1 MICNLASFYFKENG
15 NAMISFTRVLKIETN
30 VLSCFRR
37 QTLFMSIYSSMEY
50 NVSYTAT
57 EQQSV
62 RATTL
67 FLEKVFAVST

>member
-1 MICNLASFYFKENG
+1 
-15 NAMISFTRVLKIETN
+15 
-30 VLSCFRR
+30 
-37 QTLFMSIYSSMEY
+37 MSIYSSVEY

-67 FLEKVFAVST
+67 FLEKVFAVQNKKVHEIKHSVIKNVNDMVDKLL